1 MAQHRQCVAHQ
12 WRCRTF
18 KTRAGHGESAG
29 RNYGRVSNAQR
40 FADDRQHDFARWCV
54 HQAWE
59 RAGLVRS
66 SWFRDRLA
74 EMDAGYRAH
83 PHFIA
88 STHARNRIDADPQIR
103 LMVVGGDTDDMG
115 GDEAIATRRVRQGVP
130 VAYRG
135 RDTDRDILNPQRQPP
150 MLFHGHPGRITSPA
164 MQHILVDWVGL
175 EDEPASFAVGY
186 CPHTIDGGWAG
197 PVVPALAEISED
209 EYLLRKQRIDK
220 GERPIP

>member
-1 MAQHRQCVAHQ
+1 MMQ
-12 WRCRTF
+12 
-18 KTRAGHGESAG
+18 
-29 RNYGRVSNAQR
+29 Y
-40 FADDRQHDFARWCV
+40 
-54 HQAWE
+54 
-59 RAGLVRS
+59 
-66 SWFRDRLA
+66 
-74 EMDAGYRAH
+74 M
-83 PHFIA
+83 I
-88 STHARNRIDADPQIR
+88 
-103 LMVVGGDTDDMG
+103 VGGDTDDMG
-115 GDEAIATRRVRQGVP
+115 EDEAIATTRVRQGVP

-135 RDTDRDILNPQRQPP
+135 PDTDRDILNPETGPP

-164 MQHILVDWVGL
+164 VQHILVDWVGL